1 MASVFLVRMI
11 QSQHVFVAEIE
22 PILQVPLARRRRR
35 VYARTMNLN
44 RTVALVGMMG
54 AGKSSIGRRLAT
66 RIGVPFR
73 DADVEIET
81 AAGCTISEIF
91 DRFGEPAFR
100 DGERKVIS
108 RLLGESPHVLAT
120 GGGAFI
126 DTATHDQL
134 KQQAVTIWLKA
145 PLELLLARTQ
155 RRDTRPLLRTGDP
168 RATLERLLKD
178 RSPIYAQ
185 ADFTVDSEDG
195 PHTAIVERIVAMLSG
210 CGAYAA

>member
-1 MASVFLVRMI
+1 
-11 QSQHVFVAEIE
+11 VAEIE
-22 PILQVPLARRRRR
+22 PVVQVLLARRRWR
-35 VYARTMNLN
+35 VYARVMKLN

-54 AGKSSIGRRLAT
+54 AGKSSIGRRLAA
-66 RIGVPFR
+66 RLGVVFR
-73 DADVEIET
+73 DADVEIEA

-126 DTATHDQL
+126 DTATHDKL
-134 KQQAVTIWLKA
+134 KEQSVTIWLKA

-168 RATLERLLKD
+168 RATLERLLTD

-195 PHTAIVERIVAMLSG
+195 PHTVIVERITTMLSG
-210 CGAYAA
+210 CGAWAA